1 MLISPLLDTISS
13 AKVGGQLGER
23 ARRRRRPCFD
33 VPRRVNHSVVEVE
46 TMNAS
51 CHISRVTKD
60 MQRVLAQRAREA
72 AEIVPT

>member
-1 MLISPLLDTISS
+1 
-13 AKVGGQLGER
+13 
-23 ARRRRRPCFD
+23 
-33 VPRRVNHSVVEVE
+33 
-46 TMNAS
+46 MNAS